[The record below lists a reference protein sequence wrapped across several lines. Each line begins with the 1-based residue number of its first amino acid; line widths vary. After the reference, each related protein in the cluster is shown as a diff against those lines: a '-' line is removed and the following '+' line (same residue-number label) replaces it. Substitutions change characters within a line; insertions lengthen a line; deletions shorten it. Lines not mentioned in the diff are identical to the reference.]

1 MKILVVDDHPL
12 VLDALR
18 LIVKK
23 LERTVEVFSARS
35 RDECL
40 TQLRKVRD
48 VDLML
53 LDLGGP
59 GADGFSAL
67 REVRQAHPE
76 IPLVVVSATDDS
88 GTINEAIG
96 LGAMG
101 FIPKSSSPEVMLSAL
116 RLVLSG
122 GIYLPPAA
130 LAARAQRRSGATA
143 RAAPFAATLTD
154 IGLTPR
160 QSEVLSQL
168 LQGKPNKLIC
178 RSLGLAEGTVKIHVA
193 SILRAVGVSTRMQLL
208 VEASKRG
215 WRIDELNPM

>member
-116 RLVLSG
+116 RLVLAG

-130 LAARAQRRSGATA
+130 LAARAQRCSGAGGAICGHANRYRANPAPIRSAIAVAARQTQQADLPQPGVGRRHGKDSRRINPSRSRCIDADATA
-143 RAAPFAATLTD
+143 
-154 IGLTPR
+154 G
-160 QSEVLSQL
+160 
-168 LQGKPNKLIC
+168 
-178 RSLGLAEGTVKIHVA
+178 RSKQTWLAHRRT
-193 SILRAVGVSTRMQLL
+193 
-208 VEASKRG
+208 
-215 WRIDELNPM
+215 